1 MSLEPGKI
9 SLIGNNM
16 QGSIK
21 EQGFTLFISIV
32 ITASLLLVSTGIIT
46 LAVKE
51 AFLTS
56 AARESQHAFY
66 AADTGIECAIYWDI
80 KNPDPS
86 GLSAFD
92 TAGQTN
98 INCNADS
105 LNTQGSATNPTPQAV
120 GGPSGV
126 STFTITFLPDTYC
139 AVVTVTKALGLT
151 TIESLGYNTCD
162 PTNPRRVERAVR
174 VRY

>member
-1 MSLEPGKI
+1 MKGY
-9 SLIGNNM
+9 
-16 QGSIK
+16 IK
-21 EQGFTLFISIV
+21 EQGFTLFIAIV
-32 ITASLLLVSTGIIT
+32 VTASLLLVSTGIIS

-80 KNPDPS
+80 KNPG

-92 TAGQTN
+92 TGSQTN

-105 LNTQGSATNPTPQAV
+105 ANTQEGKTNPTPQAV
-120 GGPSGV
+120 GGPSGI
-126 STFTITFLPDTYC
+126 STFTITFLKSPPVPNTPC
-139 AVVTVTKALGLT
+139 AVVTVTKIGNT
-151 TIESLGYNTCD
+151 TKIESLGYNTCD